1 MVRFKNVALW
11 SFKSARE
18 EFYRALEKTFADYF
32 NVPFSGKN
40 DRWRSLGVLEAEF
53 KVVKEGEGKNKHDR
67 CKTVAYTK
75 PRVAF
80 AECNRNLASPLFGH
94 SCIKGTDLAAA

>member
-1 MVRFKNVALW
+1 MPIVVRFKNVALW

-40 DRWRSLGVLEAEF
+40 DRWRSLGVLEVEF
-53 KVVKEGEGKNKHDR
+53 KAVKEGEGKNKHDC

-75 PRVAF
+75 PRSRSVREAQSKPCLSF
-80 AECNRNLASPLFGH
+80 IWALLRQRR
-94 SCIKGTDLAAA
+94 

>member
-1 MVRFKNVALW
+1 VRFKKVALW

-40 DRWRSLGVLEAEF
+40 DRWQSFGVLEAEF
-53 KVVKEGEGKNKHDR
+53 KAVKEGEGKNKHD
-67 CKTVAYTK
+67 CYKTVVYTK
-75 PRVAF
+75 PRSRGVRGAQSKPCLSSIW
-80 AECNRNLASPLFGH
+80 ALLHQRR
-94 SCIKGTDLAAA
+94 